1 MEFSIPKQTE
11 DLLVQVRGFIAEK
24 LYPLES
30 DLVRRPF
37 KELLP
42 ELERIRLE
50 VQEREWWMPQIP
62 SAFGGMGL
70 GFMEHA
76 LVSEAL
82 ARSPLGHY
90 VFNAQAPDAGNM
102 EVLLE
107 YGSDAQKEQWL
118 RPLLRGETRSCFSM
132 TEKDRPGS
140 NPVWMDTTA
149 IREGGHY
156 VIQGKKWFTSSA
168 DGAEFAIVM
177 AVTDPNAPRHK
188 RASLIIVPT
197 ASTGFRRIRNISCMG
212 HEGDGWLSHSE
223 VQYDGCRVPL
233 ENRIGAEGEGFSI
246 AQARLGPGRIHH
258 CMRWI
263 GIAERSFEIMCRR
276 AMEREMSPGEPL
288 AEKQTVQNWIAESRA
303 EIDASRLL
311 VLQTGWKIDRDGS
324 RAARVDISLIKFTV
338 AGMMLRVVDRA
349 IQTLGALGISDD
361 TVLSFFYRN
370 ERAARI
376 YDGADEVHKSVVAR
390 RILKGYRERG
400 ES

>member
-1 MEFSIPKQTE
+1 MDFSICSDTQ
-11 DLLVQVRGFIAEK
+11 DLLDQLREFVAARVC
-24 LYPLES
+24 PLEKEIGQCSFRDLIPQLEAIRS
-30 DLVRRPF
+30 DVKR
-37 KELLP
+37 KA
-42 ELERIRLE
+42 
-50 VQEREWWMPQIP
+50 WWMPQTP
-62 SAFGGMGL
+62 KSLGGMGL

-76 LVSEAL
+76 LVSEVL
-82 ARSPLGHY
+82 AMSPLGHY

-102 EVLLE
+102 ELLREFGTQEQKDRWLKPLLE
-107 YGSDAQKEQWL
+107 G
-118 RPLLRGETRSCFSM
+118 RIRSCFSM

-149 IREGGHY
+149 VREGDHY
-156 VIQGKKWFTSSA
+156 VIDGQKWFTSSA

-177 AVTDPNAPRHK
+177 AVTDAEAPKHR
-188 RASLIIVPT
+188 RASLIVVPT
-197 ASTGFRRIRNISCMG
+197 ESVGFHRLRNISCMG
-212 HEGDGWLSHSE
+212 HEGDDWLSHAE
-223 VQYDGCRVPL
+223 IRYDSCRVPVS
-233 ENRIGAEGEGFSI
+233 NRIGDEGDGFSI

-276 AMEREMSPGEPL
+276 AVEREMAPNETL
-288 AEKQTVQNWIAESRA
+288 AEKQTIQNWIAESRA

-311 VLQTGWKIDRDGS
+311 VLQAGWKIDREGS
-324 RAARVDISLIKFTV
+324 RAARVDISVIKFTV

-390 RILKGYRERG
+390 RILKDFRDSAAR
-400 ES
+400 